1 MNKTVKWILI
11 ILGILVAVLIV
22 GKLIAGKGDEGIK
35 VSTEKAT
42 KRMIIETVNATG
54 KVYPEVEV
62 KISPDISGE
71 ITELNVLEGDSVK
84 KGQVL
89 ARIYA
94 DIYATQRD
102 QAAAAVNQQ
111 QAMTANSQSQMDAL
125 KASMDQAERTYNRQK
140 QLLDDKVISKA
151 EFEQA
156 ESAYLTAKANYNAA
170 IESIKGN
177 KASIASAQANL
188 SRANKDLSRTT
199 LIAPMNGV
207 ISSLSVKKGER
218 VAGNSFALGTEM
230 MRVADMTV
238 MEVRVN
244 VGENDIVKVNI
255 GDSADVEVDA
265 YNNRKF
271 KGIVT
276 QIAASTATSGSAL
289 ASTSSNDVT
298 NYEVR
303 IRLDAGSYSDL
314 IDSKKSKK
322 FVFRPGMNASADI
335 KTKRHDDVLSVPINS
350 VSARVKGSDKSIE
363 DKKKEDKKNKPNDD
377 QDNQDNNNATVN
389 NDELEEVVFVLQK
402 DGKVKKTIVKTGIQD
417 INYIEILNGLNAG
430 DEIVTGPYNA
440 VSKTLKDGNKVK
452 VVPKDK
458 LFEK

>member
-1 MNKTVKWILI
+1 MSKTVKWILI
-11 ILGILVAVLIV
+11 ILGILIAVLVV
-22 GKLIAGKGDEGIK
+22 GKLIAGKGDVGVK
-35 VSTEKAT
+35 VSTEKAA
-42 KRMIIETVNATG
+42 KRTIIETVNATG
-54 KVYPEVEV
+54 KIYPEVEV
-62 KISPDISGE
+62 KISPDISGQ
-71 ITELNVLEGDSVK
+71 ITELNVHEGDSVK

-111 QAMTANSQSQMDAL
+111 QAMTANSQSQLDAL
-125 KASMDQAERTYNRQK
+125 KATMDQAERNYNRQK
-140 QLLDDKVISKA
+140 QLLGDKVISKA
-151 EFEQA
+151 EFEQS
-156 ESAYLTAKANYNAA
+156 ESAYLSAKANYNAA
-170 IESIKGN
+170 IQSIKGN
-177 KASIASAQANL
+177 QASIMSAQANL
-188 SRANKDLSRTT
+188 ARANKDLSRTT
-199 LIAPMNGV
+199 LTAPMNGV
-207 ISSLSVKKGER
+207 ISSLTVKNGER

-230 MRVADMTV
+230 MRVADMSV
-238 MEVRVN
+238 LEARVD

-276 QIAASTATSGSAL
+276 QIAASTATAGTGV
-289 ASTSSNDVT
+289 ASSTTNDVT

-303 IRLDAGSYSDL
+303 IRLDPGSYSDL
-314 IDSKKSKK
+314 IDPRNPKK

-335 KTKRHDDVLSVPINS
+335 KTKRHDDVLSIPINS

-377 QDNQDNNNATVN
+377 QDNQDNNAAVN
-389 NDELEEVVFVLQK
+389 TDELEEVVFVLQK
-402 DGKVKKTIVKTGIQD
+402 DNKVKKTIVKTGIQD
-417 INYIEILNGLNAG
+417 INYIEILKGLNVG
-430 DEIVTGPYNA
+430 DEIITGPYNA

-452 VVPKDK
+452 VVAKDK

>member
-1 MNKTVKWILI
+1 MSKTVKWILI
-11 ILGILVAVLIV
+11 ILGILIAVLVV
-22 GKLIAGKGDEGIK
+22 GKLIAGKGDVGVK
-35 VSTEKAT
+35 VSTEKAA
-42 KRMIIETVNATG
+42 KRTIIETVNATG
-54 KVYPEVEV
+54 KIYPEVEV
-62 KISPDISGE
+62 KISPDISGQ
-71 ITELNVLEGDSVK
+71 ITELNVHEGDSVK

-94 DIYATQRD
+94 DIYATQRY

-111 QAMTANSQSQMDAL
+111 QAMTANSQSQLDAL
-125 KASMDQAERTYNRQK
+125 KATMDQAERNYNRQK
-140 QLLDDKVISKA
+140 QLLGDKVISKA
-151 EFEQA
+151 EFEQS
-156 ESAYLTAKANYNAA
+156 ESAYLSAKANYNAA
-170 IESIKGN
+170 IQSIKGN
-177 KASIASAQANL
+177 QASIMSAQANL
-188 SRANKDLSRTT
+188 ARANKDLSRTT
-199 LIAPMNGV
+199 LTAPMNGV
-207 ISSLSVKKGER
+207 ISSLTVKNGER

-230 MRVADMTV
+230 MRVADMSGL
-238 MEVRVN
+238 EARVD

-276 QIAASTATSGSAL
+276 QIAASTATAGTGV
-289 ASTSSNDVT
+289 ASSTTNDVT

-303 IRLDAGSYSDL
+303 IRLDPGSYSDL
-314 IDSKKSKK
+314 IDPRNPKK

-335 KTKRHDDVLSVPINS
+335 KTKRHDDVLSIPINS

-377 QDNQDNNNATVN
+377 QDNQDNNAAVN
-389 NDELEEVVFVLQK
+389 TDELEEVVFVLQK
-402 DGKVKKTIVKTGIQD
+402 DNKVKKTIVKTGIQD
-417 INYIEILNGLNAG
+417 INYIEILKGLNVG
-430 DEIVTGPYNA
+430 DEIITGPYNA

-452 VVPKDK
+452 VVAKDK

>member
-11 ILGILVAVLIV
+11 ILGILIAVLVV
-22 GKLIAGKGDEGIK
+22 GKLIAGKGEDRVK
-35 VSTEKAT
+35 VSTEKAA

-62 KISPDISGE
+62 KISPDISGQ
-71 ITELNVLEGDSVK
+71 ITELNVQEGDSVK

-111 QAMTANSQSQMDAL
+111 QAMTANSQSQLDAL
-125 KASMDQAERTYNRQK
+125 KATMDQAERTYNRQK
-140 QLLDDKVISKA
+140 QLLGDKVISKA
-151 EFEQA
+151 EFEQS
-156 ESAYLTAKANYNAA
+156 ESGYLSAKANYNAA
-170 IESIKGN
+170 IQSIKGN
-177 KASIASAQANL
+177 QASIMSAQANL
-188 SRANKDLSRTT
+188 ARANKDLSRTT
-199 LIAPMNGV
+199 LTAPMNGV
-207 ISSLSVKKGER
+207 ISSLTVKNGER

-230 MRVADMTV
+230 MRVADMS
-238 MEVRVN
+238 MLEARVD

-276 QIAASTATSGSAL
+276 QIAASTATAGTGV
-289 ASTSSNDVT
+289 ASSTTNDVT

-303 IRLDAGSYSDL
+303 IRLDPGSYSDL
-314 IDSKKSKK
+314 IDPRNPKK

-335 KTKRHDDVLSVPINS
+335 KTKRHDDVLSIPINS

-377 QDNQDNNNATVN
+377 QDNQDNNAAVN
-389 NDELEEVVFVLQK
+389 TDELEEVVFVLQK
-402 DGKVKKTIVKTGIQD
+402 DNKVKKTIVKTGIQD
-417 INYIEILNGLNAG
+417 INYIEILKGLNVG
-430 DEIVTGPYNA
+430 DEIITGPYNA

-452 VVPKDK
+452 VVAKDK

>member
-11 ILGILVAVLIV
+11 ILGILIAVLIV
-22 GKLIAGKGDEGIK
+22 GKLIAGKGDEGVK
-35 VSTEKAT
+35 VSTEKAA
-42 KRMIIETVNATG
+42 KRTIIETVNATG
-54 KVYPEVEV
+54 KIYPEVEV
-62 KISPDISGE
+62 KISPDISGQ
-71 ITELNVLEGDSVK
+71 ITELNVQEGDSVK
-84 KGQVL
+84 KGQIL

-111 QAMTANSQSQMDAL
+111 QAMTANSQSQLDAL
-125 KASMDQAERTYNRQK
+125 KATMDQAERTYNRQK
-140 QLLDDKVISKA
+140 QLLEDKVISKA
-151 EFEQA
+151 EFEQS
-156 ESAYLTAKANYNAA
+156 ESAYLSAKANYNAA
-170 IESIKGN
+170 IQSIKGN
-177 KASIASAQANL
+177 QASIQSAQANL
-188 SRANKDLSRTT
+188 ARANKDLSRTT
-199 LIAPMNGV
+199 LTAPMNGV
-207 ISSLSVKKGER
+207 ISSLSVKNGER

-230 MRVADMTV
+230 MRVADMSV
-238 MEVRVN
+238 MEARVN

-276 QIAASTATSGSAL
+276 QIAASTATSGAAVASSA
-289 ASTSSNDVT
+289 TNDVT

-303 IRLDAGSYSDL
+303 IRLDPSSYSDL
-314 IDSKKSKK
+314 IDPKNPKK

-335 KTKRHDDVLSVPINS
+335 KTKRHDDVLSIPINS

-377 QDNQDNNNATVN
+377 QDNQDNNAAVN
-389 NDELEEVVFVLQK
+389 TDELEEVVFVLQK
-402 DGKVKKTIVKTGIQD
+402 DNKVKKTIVKTGIQD
-417 INYIEILNGLNAG
+417 INNIEILSGLNAG
-430 DEIVTGPYNA
+430 DEVVTGPYNA

-452 VVPKDK
+452 VVAKDK

>member
-177 KASIASAQANL
+177 KASIVSAQANL

-303 IRLDAGSYSDL
+303 IRLDPSSYSDL

-335 KTKRHDDVLSVPINS
+335 KTKRHDNVLSVPINS

-363 DKKKEDKKNKPNDD
+363 DKKKEDKKNKPT
-377 QDNQDNNNATVN
+377 DNQDNSNATVN

-417 INYIEILNGLNAG
+417 INYIEILNGINAG

-452 VVPKDK
+452 VVAKDK